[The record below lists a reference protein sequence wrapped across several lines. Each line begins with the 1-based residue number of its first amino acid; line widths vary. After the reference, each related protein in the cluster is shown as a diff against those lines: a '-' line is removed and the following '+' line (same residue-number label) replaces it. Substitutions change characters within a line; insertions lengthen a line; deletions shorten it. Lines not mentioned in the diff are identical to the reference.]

1 VRYLS
6 IFFEI
11 KDLDRTNPEE
21 KTLLPTA
28 AAPIFRYESQI
39 DPAHAGF
46 SNFRFPSRGTEPFL
60 TESLILAQNERWRRG

>member
-11 KDLDRTNPEE
+11 KDLDRTNAGFARNRPQ
-21 KTLLPTA
+21 A
-28 AAPIFRYESQI
+28 GGYRFRNESQI
-39 DPAHAGF
+39 F
-46 SNFRFPSRGTEPFL
+46 KLSVSLTGTDSFL

>member
-11 KDLDRTNPEE
+11 KDLIRQNPSHLRCFDGSQAVVSEE
-21 KTLLPTA
+21 EELGNEKSDHKLSVSLT
-28 AAPIFRYESQI
+28 
-39 DPAHAGF
+39 
-46 SNFRFPSRGTEPFL
+46 GTESFL

>member
-11 KDLDRTNPEE
+11 KDSDRTNAVSDEAQP
-21 KTLLPTA
+21 TRLLPQKKQEWKSDHKLSVSLT
-28 AAPIFRYESQI
+28 
-39 DPAHAGF
+39 
-46 SNFRFPSRGTEPFL
+46 GTESFL

>member
-11 KDLDRTNPEE
+11 KDLIGLLNLGEIGYRPVATGSGNE
-21 KTLLPTA
+21 KSDHKLSVSLT
-28 AAPIFRYESQI
+28 
-39 DPAHAGF
+39 
-46 SNFRFPSRGTEPFL
+46 GTESFL